1 MLLLFLIVI
10 IKFKYDYIILYNM
23 SKIISIS
30 IDVDS
35 LKDFDAIVEASDS
48 DRSKMLRGWIRENKQ
63 NVEE

>member
-48 DRSKMLRGWIRENKQ
+48 DRSKMLRRWIRENKQ